1 MSDYKAKMHHSVRAP
16 PQILLGELTALS
28 RPPAAA
34 VAAAAA
40 AVVVVDAQN
49 ERRTITIVNV

>member
-16 PQILLGELTALS
+16 PQIPLGELTALS

-34 VAAAAA
+34 AAAV
-40 AVVVVDAQN
+40 VVVVDAQN